1 MEYVL
6 VIFMRVVLTLVIAL
20 DVAMLLRAVFSLLG
34 FDEETVIGALLYY
47 VTEPVVM
54 PVRALL
60 EHFGWFQG
68 LPIDMSFLFASLLL
82 NFILLFVL

>member
-60 EHFGWFQG
+60 ERLGWFQG

-82 NFILLFVL
+82 NFILMFVL

>member
-1 MEYVL
+1 
-6 VIFMRVVLTLVIAL
+6 
-20 DVAMLLRAVFSLLG
+20 MLLRAVFSLLG

-60 EHFGWFQG
+60 ERLGWFQG

-82 NFILLFVL
+82 NFILMFVL